1 MLKSLNFT
9 SAPLPNLIR
18 KLAVPA
24 SVGFVFNTLFNV
36 VDTYWGGKIST
47 SALAAMGL
55 TFPVFFIILS
65 MGIGMG
71 TGTTALISQSL
82 GAGQHEE
89 AGKYGFQAIS
99 FSVINSVLL
108 TIIGLAIAPSL
119 FLILGASNDYLVIAV
134 QYMNIILYGTIL
146 FLMNST
152 LNSLLTSRGDTKTY
166 RNYLIVGFFLN
177 IILDPWFMYGG
188 FGVPEM
194 GIRGIALSTILI
206 QLFGTIYLIRITRK
220 RNLFK
225 NARFADFI
233 PNRKYFIALFGQG
246 FPASLNMLTVAIGI
260 FVITYFAS
268 QFGREAVAAYGIATR
283 IEQIA
288 LLPSIG
294 LNIAALTLAGQ
305 NMGAGFPERV
315 FESWK
320 LNIRYGLMIISIGVV
335 GVAVFARQLIQAFT
349 ADAKVIEIGTEYLHI
364 AVLFFFAYVILNISV
379 STLQGMKK
387 PLYAIF
393 VGTYRQFLVPLPL
406 FLFLAIY
413 LGWGTKGIWWG
424 IFLANW
430 SAAIFTFFY
439 TRRQIRNLI
448 YVSSTSKG
456 LGNVKTNSM

>member
-1 MLKSLNFT
+1 MLKSLDFT
-9 SAPLPNLIR
+9 SAHIPTLIR

-24 SVGFVFNTLFNV
+24 SVGFIFNTLFNV

-65 MGIGMG
+65 LGIGMG

-89 AGKYGFQAIS
+89 ADKYGFQAVS
-99 FSVINSVLL
+99 FSIINSVLL
-108 TIIGLAIAPSL
+108 TIIGLLIAPSL
-119 FLILGASNDYLVIAV
+119 FLILGASNEYLQIAI
-134 QYMNIILYGTIL
+134 QYMDIILYGTVF
-146 FLMNST
+146 FLMNSI
-152 LNSLLTSRGDTKTY
+152 LNALLNARGDTKTY
-166 RNYLIVGFFLN
+166 RNYLIIGFFLN
-177 IILDPWFMYGG
+177 VILDPWFMYGG
-188 FGVPEM
+188 FGFPEL

-206 QLFGTIYLIRITRK
+206 QVIGTIYMISITRK
-220 RNLFK
+220 RQIFEH
-225 NARFADFI
+225 ARFEDFI
-233 PNRKYFIALFGQG
+233 PNRKYFAALFGQG

-268 QFGREAVAAYGIATR
+268 QFGKEAVAAYGIATR

-288 LLPSIG
+288 LLPTIG

-305 NMGAGFPERV
+305 NMGAARPERV
-315 FESWK
+315 YESWK

-335 GVAVFARQLIQAFT
+335 AVSLFASQLMQAFT
-349 ADAKVIEIGTEYLHI
+349 ADMKVIEIGAEYLHI
-364 AVLFFFAYVILNISV
+364 AVLFFFAYVFLNISV

-393 VGTYRQFLVPLPL
+393 VGAYRQFLVPLPL

-413 LGWGTKGIWWG
+413 LEWGTKGIWWG
-424 IFLANW
+424 IFVANW

-439 TRRQIRNLI
+439 TRRQIRKL
-448 YVSSTSKG
+448 
-456 LGNVKTNSM
+456 LD

>member
-1 MLKSLNFT
+1 MLKTLEFT
-9 SAPLPNLIR
+9 SDKIPVLIR

-71 TGTTALISQSL
+71 TGATALISQSL
-82 GAGQHEE
+82 GGGRHDE
-89 AGKYGFQAIS
+89 AYRYGFQAIT
-99 FSVINSVLL
+99 FSIINSVLL
-108 TIIGLAIAPSL
+108 SIIGLLMAPSL
-119 FLILGASNDYLVIAV
+119 FLILGATNEYLDISV
-134 QYMNIILYGTIL
+134 QYMNIILYGTVFFLINSIL
-146 FLMNST
+146 NAI
-152 LNSLLTSRGDTKTY
+152 LNARGDTKTY
-166 RNYLIVGFFLN
+166 RNFLIIGFFLN
-177 IILDPWFMYGG
+177 VILDPWMMYGG
-188 FGVPEM
+188 WGFPEL
-194 GIRGIALSTILI
+194 GIRGIALSTIII
-206 QLFGTIYLIRITRK
+206 QLLGTIYMTIITIRRK
-220 RNLFK
+220 VFEH
-225 NARFADFI
+225 ARLEDFI
-233 PNRKYFIALFGQG
+233 PNRKYFAALFGQG

-268 QFGREAVAAYGIATR
+268 RFGKEAVAAYGIATR

-288 LLPSIG
+288 LLPTIG

-320 LNIRYGLMIISIGVV
+320 LNIQYGLVIISIGVI
-335 GVAVFARQLIQAFT
+335 GVAIFARQLIHLFT
-349 ADAKVIEIGTEYLHI
+349 ADLIVVNIGAEYLHI
-364 AVLFFFAYVILNISV
+364 AVLFFLAYVFLNISV

-393 VGTYRQFLVPLPL
+393 VGSYRQFLIPLPL
-406 FLFLAIY
+406 FFLLAVY

-424 IFLANW
+424 IFIANW

-439 TRRQIRNLI
+439 TRRQIQKLLHQPP
-448 YVSSTSKG
+448 V
-456 LGNVKTNSM
+456 

>member
-1 MLKSLNFT
+1 MHKSLDFT
-9 SAPLPNLIR
+9 SANIPSLIR

-24 SVGFVFNTLFNV
+24 SVGFIFNTLFNV

-71 TGTTALISQSL
+71 TGTTALISQSM
-82 GAGQHEE
+82 GAGRHEE
-89 AGKYGFQAIS
+89 AEKYGFQAVS
-99 FSVINSVLL
+99 FSIINSVVL

-119 FLILGASNDYLVIAV
+119 FVVLGAADEYLDFAM
-134 QYMNIILYGTIL
+134 QYMTIILYGTL
-146 FLMNST
+146 FFLMNSI
-152 LNSLLTSRGDTKTY
+152 LNALLTARGDTKTY
-166 RNYLIVGFFLN
+166 RNYLIAGFFLN
-177 IILDPWFMYGG
+177 VIMDPWLMYGWFG
-188 FGVPEM
+188 FPAM
-194 GIRGIALSTILI
+194 GIRGIALATVII
-206 QLFGTIYLIRITRK
+206 QVFGTFYLIIVTRK
-220 RNLFK
+220 RKIFEH
-225 NARFADFI
+225 ARFNDFF
-233 PNRKYFIALFGQG
+233 PNRRYFLDLFGQG

-268 QFGREAVAAYGIATR
+268 RFGKEAVAAYGIATR

-288 LLPSIG
+288 LLPTIG

-305 NMGAGFPERV
+305 NLGADLPARV
-315 FESWK
+315 YESWK
-320 LNIRYGLMIISIGVV
+320 LNIRYGLIIISFGVLCV
-335 GVAVFARQLIQAFT
+335 SLFASQLMEAFT
-349 ADAKVIEIGTEYLHI
+349 ADTHVIGIGAEYLQI
-364 AVLFFFAYVILNISV
+364 AALFFFAYVFLNISV

-393 VGTYRQFLVPLPL
+393 VGTYRQFLMPLPL

-424 IFLANW
+424 IFIANW

-439 TRRQIRNLI
+439 TRHQIKKLLPASEG
-448 YVSSTSKG
+448 SS
-456 LGNVKTNSM
+456 V

>member
-1 MLKSLNFT
+1 MHKSLDFT
-9 SAPLPNLIR
+9 SAHIPSLIR

-24 SVGFVFNTLFNV
+24 SVGFIFNTLFNV

-71 TGTTALISQSL
+71 TGTTALISQSM
-82 GAGQHEE
+82 GAGRHEE
-89 AGKYGFQAIS
+89 AEKYGFQAVS
-99 FSVINSVLL
+99 FSIINSVAL
-108 TIIGLAIAPSL
+108 TIIGLVIAPSL
-119 FLILGASNDYLVIAV
+119 FVILGAADDYLDIAMK
-134 QYMNIILYGTIL
+134 YMTIILYGTV
-146 FLMNST
+146 FFMMNSI
-152 LNSLLTSRGDTKTY
+152 LNALLTARGDTKTY

-177 IILDPWFMYGG
+177 VMMDPWFMYGG
-188 FGVPEM
+188 LGIPAM
-194 GIRGIALSTILI
+194 GIRGIALSTVII
-206 QLFGTIYLIRITRK
+206 QVFGTIYMITITRRRK
-220 RNLFK
+220 IFEH
-225 NARFADFI
+225 ARLSEFV
-233 PNRKYFIALFGQG
+233 PNRRYFLDLFGQG

-268 QFGREAVAAYGIATR
+268 RFGKEAVAAYGIATR

-288 LLPSIG
+288 LLPTIG

-305 NMGAGFPERV
+305 NIGANLPGRV

-320 LNIRYGLMIISIGVV
+320 LNIRYGLIIISFGVLCV
-335 GVAVFARQLIQAFT
+335 SLFASQLMQAFT
-349 ADAKVIEIGTEYLHI
+349 ADIHVIGIGAEYLKI
-364 AVLFFFAYVILNISV
+364 AALFFFAYVFLNISV
-379 STLQGMKK
+379 ATLQGLKK

-393 VGTYRQFLVPLPL
+393 VGAYRQFLIPLPL

-424 IFLANW
+424 IFIANW

-439 TRRQIRNLI
+439 TRHQIKKLLPASEGTK
-448 YVSSTSKG
+448 VT
-456 LGNVKTNSM
+456 GN

>member
-1 MLKSLNFT
+1 MLKTLDFT
-9 SAPLPNLIR
+9 SAHIPTLIR
-18 KLAVPA
+18 KLAIPA

-82 GAGQHEE
+82 GAKQHEV
-89 AGKYGFQAIS
+89 ADKYGFQAIS
-99 FSVINSVLL
+99 FSVINSVFL
-108 TIIGLAIAPSL
+108 TIIGLAMAPSL
-119 FLILGASNDYLVIAV
+119 FLILGATNEYLDIAEK
-134 QYMNIILYGTIL
+134 YMNIILYGTIF
-146 FLMNST
+146 FLMNSI
-152 LNSLLTSRGDTKTY
+152 LNSLLTARGDTRTY
-166 RNYLIVGFFLN
+166 RNYLIIGFFLN
-177 IILDPWFMYGG
+177 VILDPWFMYGG
-188 FGVPEM
+188 FGFPKL
-194 GIRGIALSTILI
+194 GIQGIALSTVLI
-206 QLFGTIYLIRITRK
+206 QIIGTIYMILVTRK
-220 RNLFK
+220 LKIFEH
-225 NARFADFI
+225 ARFQDFI
-233 PNRKYFIALFGQG
+233 PNRKYFVTLFGQG

-268 QFGREAVAAYGIATR
+268 QFGKEAVAAYGIATR

-288 LLPSIG
+288 LLPTIG

-305 NMGAGFPERV
+305 NIGAGLPERV

-320 LNIRYGLMIISIGVV
+320 LNIRYGLMIILMGVI
-335 GVAVFARQLIQAFT
+335 AVSLFARQLMQAFT
-349 ADAKVIEIGTEYLHI
+349 ADIKVIEIGAEYLHI
-364 AVLFFFAYVILNISV
+364 AVLFFFAYVFLNISV

-393 VGTYRQFLVPLPL
+393 VGAYRQFIVPLPL

-424 IFLANW
+424 IFVANW
-430 SAAIFTFFY
+430 SAAIFTYFY
-439 TRRQIRNLI
+439 TRRKIKNL
-448 YVSSTSKG
+448 
-456 LGNVKTNSM
+456 LLR

>member
-1 MLKSLNFT
+1 MLKSLDFT
-9 SAPLPNLIR
+9 TAHIPNLIR

-82 GAGQHEE
+82 GAGRHEE
-89 AGKYGFQAIS
+89 ADKYGFQAVS
-99 FSVINSVLL
+99 FSIINSVLL
-108 TIIGLAIAPSL
+108 TIIGLSIAPSL
-119 FLILGASNDYLVIAV
+119 FLLLGATNEYLEIAV
-134 QYMNIILYGTIL
+134 QYMNIILYGTFFFLINSIL
-146 FLMNST
+146 NAL
-152 LNSLLTSRGDTKTY
+152 LNARGDTKTY
-166 RNYLIVGFFLN
+166 RNYLIIGFFLN
-177 IILDPWFMYGG
+177 VILDPWFMYGG
-188 FGVPEM
+188 LGFPEL

-206 QLFGTIYLIRITRK
+206 QAFGTIYMISITRERK
-220 RNLFK
+220 IFEH
-225 NARFADFI
+225 ARFKDFI
-233 PNRKYFIALFGQG
+233 PNRKYFAALFGQG

-268 QFGREAVAAYGIATR
+268 QFGKEAVAAYGIATR

-288 LLPSIG
+288 LLPTIG

-305 NMGAGFPERV
+305 NMGAGLPERV

-320 LNIRYGLMIISIGVV
+320 LNIRYGLMIISIGIVA
-335 GVAVFARQLIQAFT
+335 VAVFARRLIQAFT
-349 ADAKVIEIGTEYLHI
+349 ADMKVIDIGAEYLRI
-364 AVLFFFAYVILNISV
+364 AVLFFFAYIFLNISV

-393 VGTYRQFLVPLPL
+393 VGTYRQFLMPLPL
-406 FLFLAIY
+406 FLLLAVY
-413 LGWGTKGIWWG
+413 FGWGTKGIWWG
-424 IFLANW
+424 IFIANW
-430 SAAIFTFFY
+430 SAAVFTYFY
-439 TRRQIRNLI
+439 TWHQIQKLLLHPSVSKEQLI
-448 YVSSTSKG
+448 
-456 LGNVKTNSM
+456 LKTEQ